1 MTTTIQPQAPGREPG
16 RKQVTDFTRTTQRA
30 IAGGYRPISTYELAI
45 VAWLRSSGHITRRQ
59 QRIYFAAH
67 EMAARREAAKACSG
81 APSDAPQPLFQLLEL
96 KALVGGR
103 GSKSADRDLSADV
116 KQLRELGLVAITAH
130 GIVFARSIEQ
140 IVIADDLEGFW
151 AFFNALPR
159 PKGKVPVP
167 RRTLRALAAGFRPAE
182 TAFIIAALIRSVF
195 WSKKTGLYT
204 TDGRTRCSWVA
215 QTFGFDLA
223 TIRAARRHL
232 IELGWLKPLETPQ
245 WALNKWGSHDVVNV
259 DWAAA
264 KPEAP
269 ANDVVENSDPSAVGE
284 GRGSGQ
290 SHTPQPEKSGQS
302 HTPSKQ
308 VPPSTKDL
316 KTRRLRAD
324 APSPSGV
331 CRKEG
336 RQEGPKRKPSRGKG
350 STRPNIRDVT
360 AEDLKSPE
368 ALLELWPQAL
378 ELGFAFEGESGKLDF
393 LAWANRARS
402 NGSNPPAL
410 FFNLISKHRRA
421 FITIADEETA
431 RTQLRELRDG
441 PTQRTRSGGGAS
453 WPERQ
458 NAKPDY
464 TEDETIVL
472 RCQKAV
478 PKLAPADLFRA
489 ARRLL
494 PEGWTLERW
503 ETAHLSLRQKDARR
517 WAQDEDYVAIS
528 DFAPMRETYA

>member
-1 MTTTIQPQAPGREPG
+1 MTTTIIHPQTSGRGQG
-16 RKQVTDFTRTTQRA
+16 RKQTTDFTRTTQRA
-30 IAGGYRPISTYELAI
+30 IAGGYRPISTHELAI
-45 VAWLRSSGHITRRQ
+45 VAWLRSSGHISRRQ

-81 APSDAPQPLFQLLEL
+81 AYGDAPEPLFLLQEL

-103 GSKSADRDLSADV
+103 GSKSANRDLSADV

-130 GIVFARSIEQ
+130 EITFASSIEQ

-151 AFFNALPR
+151 AFFSALPR

-232 IELGWLKPLETPQ
+232 IELGWLKPVETPQ
-245 WALNKWGSHDVVNV
+245 WALNKWGSHDVINV
-259 DWAAA
+259 DWAPA
-264 KPEAP
+264 KPDAA
-269 ANDVVENSDPSAVGE
+269 ANDAVENSDPDAVGE

-290 SHTPQPEKSGQS
+290 SHTPPAKNSGQS

-308 VPPSTKDL
+308 ISPSTKEL
-316 KTRRLRAD
+316 KTRRLRAN
-324 APSPSGV
+324 ALNRSGV
-331 CRKEG
+331 CTKEG
-336 RQEGPKRKPSRGKG
+336 RPEGPRRRTSHRKG

-378 ELGFAFEGESGKLDF
+378 ELGFTFEGESGKLDF
-393 LAWANRARS
+393 LALANRARS

-441 PTQRTRSGGGAS
+441 PTTRSRDGGGS
-453 WPERQ
+453 FRPERQ
-458 NAKPDY
+458 NAMPDY

-472 RCQKAV
+472 RCQKAC
-478 PKLAPADLFRA
+478 PGRTPQELFRG
-489 ARRLL
+489 ARRHL

-503 ETAHLSLRQKDARR
+503 ESAHISLCQKDARR
-517 WAQDEDYVAIS
+517 WAQDEDYQPNS
-528 DFAPMRETYA
+528 DLVPMG